1 MMGER
6 IRTGI
11 GGVAGVDPVSFPE
24 RAK

>member
-11 GGVAGVDPVSFPE
+11 GGVAGVDPVSFLE

>member
-11 GGVAGVDPVSFPE
+11 DGVAGVDPVSFLE